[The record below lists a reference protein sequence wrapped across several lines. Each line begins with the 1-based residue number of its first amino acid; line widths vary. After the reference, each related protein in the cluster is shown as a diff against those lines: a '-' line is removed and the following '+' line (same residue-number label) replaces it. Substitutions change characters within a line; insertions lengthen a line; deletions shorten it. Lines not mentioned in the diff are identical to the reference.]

1 MEPIEASASLPAAD
15 DLVARLGRW
24 SAGRGPL
31 YLLLASRLRRL
42 IDEGALPPGAL
53 LPPDRRLAAALAV
66 GRTTVVAAYDTL
78 RQEGRVVR
86 RQGSGTR
93 VAASAL
99 PLDAPRVKETSNPLF
114 LHLLEAP
121 DDVILLSCAAPDRP
135 PAELAEAYRSLTL
148 PVGDLGYHPA
158 GIGAL
163 RAAVAAR
170 YAARGVPTGP
180 EQILVTTG
188 AQQALALLAR
198 LLLAP
203 GDGVLVEAP
212 TYPGAL
218 DLFREAAAVPLPVAV
233 GPDGVDVA
241 EAVRVM
247 ERHRPSLAYVIGR
260 FQNPTGAVLPPLAGR
275 RLVEAANALG
285 VPLVDDEVLAD
296 LGFDADADGPP
307 LSSFGEVVGVGSLSK
322 AVWGG
327 LRIGWVRGPAPLVAR
342 LARLKALHDLGSD
355 VPSQLVAVRLLDAY
369 APVLSARL
377 RAARAG
383 HDHLRGE
390 LARLLPSWSCPP
402 AAGGQ
407 TLWVRLPHGDG
418 VSFAQLA
425 LRHGVAVLPGA
436 TTDALGGSVRR
447 LRLHFLAAPEV
458 LTEAVRRLAAAWA
471 EYDGGRES
479 GGEPGHRAS
488 NRDRRPDRDQA
499 PEHHQGPD
507 RDQAPER
514 HPVSGYGRSPGS
526 RIGAGRAF
534 LRGITV

>member
-1 MEPIEASASLPAAD
+1 
-15 DLVARLGRW
+15 
-24 SAGRGPL
+24 
-31 YLLLASRLRRL
+31 
-42 IDEGALPPGAL
+42 
-53 LPPDRRLAAALAV
+53 
-66 GRTTVVAAYDTL
+66 
-78 RQEGRVVR
+78 
-86 RQGSGTR
+86 
-93 VAASAL
+93 
-99 PLDAPRVKETSNPLF
+99 
-114 LHLLEAP
+114 
-121 DDVILLSCAAPDRP
+121 
-135 PAELAEAYRSLTL
+135 
-148 PVGDLGYHPA
+148 PA

-247 ERHRPSLAYVIGR
+247 ERHRPALAYVIGR

-285 VPLVDDEVLAD
+285 VPLVDDEVLTD
-296 LGFDADADGPP
+296 LAFDADACGPP
-307 LSSFGEVVGVGSLSK
+307 LSSYGEVIGVGSLSK
-322 AVWGG
+322 VVWGG
-327 LRIGWVRGPAPLVAR
+327 LRIGWVRGPAPLVGR

-355 VPSQLVAVRLLDAY
+355 VPSQLAAVRLLDGY
-369 APVLSARL
+369 GPVLEARL

-383 HDHLRGE
+383 HGHLRGE
-390 LARLLPSWSCPP
+390 LARLLPSWSCAPVS
-402 AAGGQ
+402 GGQ

-436 TTDALGGSVRR
+436 TTDALGGSLRH

-471 EYDGGRES
+471 EYGRGPGCGGGP
-479 GGEPGHRAS
+479 GGGAGAEA
-488 NRDRRPDRDQA
+488 
-499 PEHHQGPD
+499 
-507 RDQAPER
+507 
-514 HPVSGYGRSPGS
+514 
-526 RIGAGRAF
+526 RIGTGRAF
-534 LRGITV
+534 LGGIVV